1 MFLEDSDMEKS
12 KNQKDNP
19 PNIRDIMYFKFCLYG
34 FLKNQRFFDPF
45 IILFFRE
52 MGISFLQIGTLFS
65 IREISTNILEIP
77 TGIIADS
84 YGRKKSMI
92 FAFSSYIISFI
103 IFYFFPKF
111 LIYSIAMVFFA
122 SGEAFRSGTHKAM
135 ILQYLKVKNLQQHKV
150 YYYGHTR
157 AASQFGS
164 AISSLIAIAI
174 VFFAKSYRPIFL
186 FSIIPYVMGLLLIF
200 TYPSYLDGE
209 IEKSSGRWW
218 NKMKKKTA
226 GTLKEFKKMFL
237 NTEALRSILNSSVFD
252 GFFKASKDYLQPI
265 LKSQAVTLPFFLFL
279 SGKQRTSLIVGLIY
293 FILFLL
299 TSTASRKSGQFVKKL
314 KSLPFAINITYI
326 SGIILL
332 FLSGLFTNFNLFWG
346 GSIFLILLYIVQN
359 LRRPMNVA
367 YISDKISHKAMASGL
382 SVESQ
387 IKTIVVAV
395 ISPVI
400 GFFADRNG
408 VGISL
413 IIISL
418 LFLFTLPFVI
428 IKEKKGDKNGR

>member
-1 MFLEDSDMEKS
+1 MFSDGSGMEKF
-12 KNQKDNP
+12 NVGPANIKD
-19 PNIRDIMYFKFCLYG
+19 RMYFKFCLYG

-65 IREISTNILEIP
+65 IREVSTNILEIP

-84 YGRKKSMI
+84 YGRRKSMI

-111 LIYSIAMVFFA
+111 LIYSVAMVFFA

-135 ILQYLKVKNLQQHKV
+135 ILQYLKIKNLQDYKV

-174 VFFAKSYRPIFL
+174 VFFAKSYRPVFL
-186 FSIIPYVMGLLLIF
+186 FSIIPYVMGLLLMF

-209 IEKSSGRWW
+209 IEEISGRWW
-218 NKMKKKTA
+218 NKVKEKSA

-237 NTEALRSILNSSVFD
+237 NPDALRSILNSSVFD
-252 GFFKASKDYLQPI
+252 GFFRASKDYLQPI
-265 LKSQAVTLPFFLFL
+265 LKSQAVALPFFLFL
-279 SGKQRTSLIVGLIY
+279 SGKQRVSLIVGLIY

-299 TSTASRKSGQFVKKL
+299 TSTASRKSEQFVKKL
-314 KSLPFAINITYI
+314 KSLPLAINVTYL

-332 FLSGLFTNFNLFWG
+332 FLSGLFTTFKLFWI
-346 GSIFLILLYIVQN
+346 GSIFLISLYIIQN

-367 YISDKISHKAMASGL
+367 YISDKIPQRTMASGL

-387 IKTIVVAV
+387 VKTIIVAI

-400 GFFADRNG
+400 GFFADKSG
-408 VGISL
+408 VGTSL
-413 IIISL
+413 IVISF
-418 LFLFTLPFVI
+418 LFLLTLPFVI
-428 IKEKKGDKNGR
+428 IKERTGEKNGR

>member
-12 KNQKDNP
+12 NYEVQPKIKD
-19 PNIRDIMYFKFCLYG
+19 RMYFKFCLYG

-65 IREISTNILEIP
+65 IREVSTNILEIP

-111 LIYSIAMVFFA
+111 LIYSVAMVFFA

-135 ILQYLKVKNLQQHKV
+135 ILQYLKVKNLQEHKV

-164 AISSLIAIAI
+164 AISSLIAIGI

-186 FSIIPYVMGLLLIF
+186 FSIIPYFLGLLLMF

-209 IEKSSGRWW
+209 IEKVSGGWW
-218 NKMKKKTA
+218 YKMKKKTA
-226 GTLKEFKKMFL
+226 VTLKEFKKMFL

-252 GFFKASKDYLQPI
+252 GFFRASKDYLQPI
-265 LKSQAVTLPFFLFL
+265 LKSQAVALPFFLFL

-299 TSTASRKSGQFVKKL
+299 TSTASGKSDQFVKRL
-314 KSLPFAINITYI
+314 KSLPFGINITYI
-326 SGIILL
+326 SGFILL
-332 FLSGLFTNFNLFWG
+332 FLSGLFTNFKLFWA

-367 YISDKISHKAMASGL
+367 YISDKISHKTMASGL

-387 IKTIVVAV
+387 IKTIVVAI

-413 IIISL
+413 IIISF
-418 LFLFTLPFVI
+418 LFLFILPFVI
-428 IKEKKGDKNGR
+428 IKEKNGEKNGR